1 LDLNNSLI
9 TIRLQGVLE
18 KGKVSE
24 INFKEIF
31 DQLYSQGAYFV
42 MKNTTQLNAQEFAEI
57 KLGVQD
63 STENIEEEII
73 KEHLQQIKLFDAE
86 TELQLTK
93 ELLQT
98 LNTTKKEGE
107 TITDFQNRIESEISK
122 LLSIN

>member
-1 LDLNNSLI
+1 M
-9 TIRLQGVLE
+9 E